1 VLPSDL
7 AVSLRLASTRLGP
20 FGAQWHH
27 YPEVESTND
36 VAAALAVRG
45 AVHGTVVV
53 ADMQTAGRGRHGS
66 VWFSPLGSGLYMSVL
81 LRSLL
86 SPVLTLATGVAV
98 AEALQVGAGLEVT
111 LEWPNDVV
119 VARQGRHRKVAGIL
133 AEAATMRERVEWVIL
148 GIGINLQDSAWPP
161 ELADR
166 AGSVEGLTG
175 RPVDP
180 VNLIVELLAA
190 LATGCAEVESGETAR
205 VLGRWE
211 ALAPSSRGATVE
223 WSVGAVRHRGVTEGI
238 DDQGALLVRVG
249 SRCER
254 LIGGEVRHVRGDDD
268 ATSD

>member
-161 ELADR
+161 ERADR